1 LKGVRKA
8 DHAGLVEIF
17 NIHKESKRGGQ
28 GELVPMSPLLSPLMN
43 TSGGGGGGDARG
55 SIGGL
60 GGIGGVSG
68 LGISSAIGTPSL
80 PNLPLPNMQTRFDP
94 TGFGEKLFSVARDGV
109 ERIGSGN
116 INTTNPINTGEVA
129 GGSSVD
135 RTANGSPQVI
145 VDEKSLEGNLKS
157 IGKFFRRD
165 VSGGFG
171 MGMGRFGGGKG
182 SGDDGGK

>member
-1 LKGVRKA
+1 
-8 DHAGLVEIF
+8 
-17 NIHKESKRGGQ
+17 
-28 GELVPMSPLLSPLMN
+28 M
-43 TSGGGGGGDARG
+43 G
-55 SIGGL
+55 SIA
-60 GGIGGVSG
+60 GVSG

-116 INTTNPINTGEVA
+116 VTTTSSTNHTSEVA
-129 GGSSVD
+129 SGGGVD
-135 RTANGSPQVI
+135 RAANGSPQVI

-171 MGMGRFGGGKG
+171 MGMGRFGGGAGKG
-182 SGDDGGK
+182 SADDGGK